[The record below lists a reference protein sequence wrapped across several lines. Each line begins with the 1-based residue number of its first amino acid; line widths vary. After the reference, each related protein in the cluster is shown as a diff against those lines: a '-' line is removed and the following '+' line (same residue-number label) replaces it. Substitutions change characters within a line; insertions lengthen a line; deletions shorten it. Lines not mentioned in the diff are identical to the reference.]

1 MTLQTIIS
9 GALGFY
15 AAYIVF
21 DCLRNIFFHPLR
33 SFPGPKLAAMSI
45 LYKAYF
51 DVMEQGGFLNEI
63 KRLHTIYGPVVRTA
77 PNELHF
83 SDSHAYHE
91 IYAPGSTFTKE
102 PVTYKCFNSDGSS
115 FTFIDPH
122 QSKIRREMLN
132 PLFSRRAI
140 LKLEG
145 VIQQKVDKLIN
156 RITSY
161 PDKLI
166 NISLAFRCATV
177 DIIASYCFAEC
188 IEALDAEE
196 FNDPFITG
204 TFAFTRIMWIIKYFP
219 FLARLFLSMPDWLA
233 KRCDPFYDG
242 IRALHIQVAKQ
253 VDHYLENEDALE
265 TAEHEI
271 VYHHLIKPKG
281 YKGRH
286 ATPSRRDLNGE
297 ALSLLQAGSET
308 VGATCTVGAFYAF
321 KIQRI
326 RDKLVSEL
334 RNAWPDINSPMPYTT
349 LEKLPYLTAV
359 IKESLRFTTGI
370 VTPLP
375 RVVGP
380 GDAEIYGYRIPAGTV
395 VASGATLVHENPDIF
410 QDPDQ
415 FYPERWL
422 QSDTSLLDKNLV
434 PFSRGPRMCL
444 GFNLAWAELYLLFGN
459 IFRKLDFD
467 LKDTTL
473 QEMSEFQELFVGIHE
488 MFYARVGKV
497 NS

>member
-1 MTLQTIIS
+1 
-9 GALGFY
+9 
-15 AAYIVF
+15 
-21 DCLRNIFFHPLR
+21 
-33 SFPGPKLAAMSI
+33 MSI

-51 DVMEQGGFLNEI
+51 DVIKQGGFLAEI
-63 KRLHTIYGPVVRTA
+63 KRLHTIYGTYNITNYTPLFLDRPVVRIA

-83 SDSHAYHE
+83 SDPRAYHA
-91 IYAPGSTFTKE
+91 IYAPGSSFTKE
-102 PVTYKCFNSDGSS
+102 PVTYKCFNSEGSS

-145 VIQQKVDKLIN
+145 VIQQKVDKLLD

-161 PDKLI
+161 PGKLI

-177 DIIASYCFAEC
+177 DIIAAYCFAEC
-188 IEALDAEE
+188 IEALDADE

-204 TFAFTRIMWIIKYFP
+204 TLAFTKFIWIIKYFP
-219 FLARLFLSMPDWLA
+219 FLANLFLSMPGWLA
-233 KRCDPFYDG
+233 KRFDPFYEG

-271 VYHHLIKPKG
+271 VYHHLINPQE
-281 YKGRH
+281 YKDRH
-286 ATPSRRDLNGE
+286 TTPSRRDLNAE

-308 VGATCTVGAFYAF
+308 VGAACTVGAFYAF
-321 KIQRI
+321 KNERVHK
-326 RDKLVSEL
+326 KLVAEL
-334 RNAWPDINSPMPYTT
+334 RDAWPDINLPMPYTS
-349 LEKLPYLTAV
+349 LEKLPYLTAF
-359 IKESLRFTTGI
+359 IKETLRTSNGV

-380 GDAEIYGYRIPAGTV
+380 GDADIGGYHVPVGTIV
-395 VASGATLVHENPDIF
+395 SSGAALVHENAQIF
-410 QDPDQ
+410 ENPYQ

-422 QSDTSLLDKNLV
+422 QADTSLMDKNLV

-444 GFNLAWAELYLLFGN
+444 GFPLAWVELYLLFGN

-467 LKDTTL
+467 LRDTAL
-473 QEMSEFQELFVGIHE
+473 QEMNEFKELFVAIHE
-488 MFYARVGKV
+488 VFYARVEKV
-497 NS
+497 AEQSKYSDPINRFFREGVPSSF